1 MNLDIHNLYLLGLL
15 IAIIVFLI
23 VIYFELK
30 TIQNNIKEINKPLN
44 SQQIPNNT
52 LPGSEKNTQVLE
64 SVEFLDLDKLEDLES
79 NNSKDKNN
87 IDGKM
92 DSQIRNINNT
102 SNNTINNNT
111 INNNTSNNLNL
122 DDESDD
128 EDEDN
133 SDDVESNLEDLDNE
147 GLTGK
152 DGGEDES
159 DGDESD
165 GDESDGDESDGDVL
179 ESLSINEDEDIDS
192 QELMEK
198 INNSQEND
206 IDEMDEETQIEME
219 KKRVLNT
226 NSLKEL
232 KKMAASYKIVQKGT
246 KDELIDRL
254 VKSSEFDLKKYI
266 ENQNDN

>member
-1 MNLDIHNLYLLGLL
+1 MKLDIHNLYLLGLL

-30 TIQNNIKEINKPLN
+30 TIQNNIKEISKPLN

-52 LPGSEKNTQVLE
+52 LPGSEKNAQVLE

-87 IDGKM
+87 IDRKM

-102 SNNTINNNT
+102 SNNTINTNT
-111 INNNTSNNLNL
+111 INNNTSSNLNL

-133 SDDVESNLEDLDNE
+133 SDDVESNLDDLDNE
-147 GLTGK
+147 RLNGK

-165 GDESDGDESDGDVL
+165 GDESDGDDL

-226 NSLKEL
+226 SSLKEL